1 MGDSISEGSIGS
13 WNKKVGDWI
22 ENEEVIAVIE
32 TDKVS
37 VEIHAP
43 MAGTLKSVAAQEG
56 ETVEVGSPLCEIDD
70 DPSAKKAMPDS
81 SKPDENKHLD
91 KSEESGQPE
100 ADNSKDSSVTND
112 SKKSIDSK
120 SNTSDSHVKESTN
133 QTGSQQSTNQTSS
146 PLSTDKTGSQHSSPK
161 KSSETDHSTKSTTAN
176 KPTTAKRIDRKE
188 PMSRLRQRVAE
199 RLKQAQN
206 NAASLTTFNEV
217 DMSALM
223 AMRHECGKDVQ
234 ETHGVKLGFVSAFL
248 CAASRAL
255 MRSPEMNAYITENGN
270 EVVYKNYADISVAV
284 AAPHGLLVPVVR
296 DCQTKTMPEL
306 EEELRELAGRARA
319 GKIALEDMV
328 GGTLTISNGGVFG
341 SLFGT
346 PILNPPQAAILGLH
360 AIKER
365 AVVLPSGEIVARPI
379 MFLALTYDHRLVDG
393 REAVLFLEDIRKQIE
408 DPRRMLLDI

>member
-37 VEIHAP
+37 IEIHAP
-43 MAGTLKSVAAQEG
+43 TAGTLKSVSAQEG
-56 ETVEVGSPLCEIDD
+56 ETVEVGAPLCEIDD
-70 DPSAKKAMPDS
+70 DPSAKPNKAS
-81 SKPDENKHLD
+81 SSAQKSGATTHSESNNKSVSSATHNLSD
-91 KSEESGQPE
+91 KHGMSDKAKDAQHHSNQHQSSDKQNDAQHRSNQHQSSDNKSETSSSG
-100 ADNSKDSSVTND
+100 D
-112 SKKSIDSK
+112 SK
-120 SNTSDSHVKESTN
+120 VPTN
-133 QTGSQQSTNQTSS
+133 PPPKRKAPSS
-146 PLSTDKTGSQHSSPK
+146 GERVDK
-161 KSSETDHSTKSTTAN
+161 
-176 KPTTAKRIDRKE
+176 RE

-199 RLKQAQN
+199 RLKHAQN
-206 NAASLTTFNEV
+206 TAASLTTFNEV

-223 AMRHECGKDVQ
+223 ALRQECGKDVQ
-234 ETHGVKLGFVSAFL
+234 DTHGVKLGFVSAFL

-255 MRSPEMNAYITENGN
+255 MRAPEMNAHITENGN

-296 DCQTKTMPEL
+296 DCHVKTMPEL
-306 EEELRELAGRARA
+306 EEELRDLATRARA
-319 GKIALEDMV
+319 GKIALEEMV

-346 PILNPPQAAILGLH
+346 PILNPPQASILGLH